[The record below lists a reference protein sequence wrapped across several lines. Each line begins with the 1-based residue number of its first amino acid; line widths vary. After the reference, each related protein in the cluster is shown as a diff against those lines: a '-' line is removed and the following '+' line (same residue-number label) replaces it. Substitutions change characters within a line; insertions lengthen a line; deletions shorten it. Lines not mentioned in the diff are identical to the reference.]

1 MPAHK
6 KTHCIRGH
14 EFTPEN
20 TYIMPN
26 GSKSCK
32 ACRLSNVLA
41 YTDRNREKVNEGK
54 RQRRRRMTKKDRRVV
69 NLKYIGWTWEGWI
82 KVIKA
87 QKGKCAICKKTLTF
101 EDKISGSRA
110 CADHEHSK
118 PPKPRGVL
126 CANCNLGIGNLQDSV
141 KVMRSAIAYIEKYGG

>member
-110 CADHEHSK
+110 
-118 PPKPRGVL
+118 
-126 CANCNLGIGNLQDSV
+126 
-141 KVMRSAIAYIEKYGG
+141 